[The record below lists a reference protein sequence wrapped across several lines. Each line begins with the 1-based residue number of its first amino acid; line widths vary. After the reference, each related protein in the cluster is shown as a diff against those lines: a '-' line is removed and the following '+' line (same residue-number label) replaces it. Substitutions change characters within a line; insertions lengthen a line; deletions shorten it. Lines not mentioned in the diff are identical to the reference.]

1 MPNGNERESY
11 RTYKICSVADLIIG
25 EYTSLVDECIASEKA
40 VLVHDFSYQ
49 FSGHAK
55 KYFKHLP
62 EKIFCTN
69 KDELLKKTKEFLMMD
84 DFKANQFHANN
95 EKIDSNKLPLDI
107 VKFKL
112 NQLLQ

>member
-1 MPNGNERESY
+1 M
-11 RTYKICSVADLIIG
+11 
-25 EYTSLVDECIASEKA
+25 
-40 VLVHDFSYQ
+40 VHDFSYQ
-49 FSGHAK
+49 SSDTQ

-62 EKIFCTN
+62 EKIFCNN

-95 EKIDSNKLPLDI
+95 EKIDSNKLPLDSKI
-107 VKFKL
+107 WL

>member
-1 MPNGNERESY
+1 MICNNYNESY

-25 EYTSLVDECIASEKA
+25 EYTSLVDECIASEKE
-40 VLVHDFSYQ
+40 VWFMIFPINFLDTQKNILST
-49 FSGHAK
+49 
-55 KYFKHLP
+55 

>member
-1 MPNGNERESY
+1 
-11 RTYKICSVADLIIG
+11 
-25 EYTSLVDECIASEKA
+25 
-40 VLVHDFSYQ
+40 
-49 FSGHAK
+49 
-55 KYFKHLP
+55 
-62 EKIFCTN
+62 
-69 KDELLKKTKEFLMMD
+69 MMD

>member
-1 MPNGNERESY
+1 M
-11 RTYKICSVADLIIG
+11 
-25 EYTSLVDECIASEKA
+25 
-40 VLVHDFSYQ
+40 VHDFSYQ